1 MSDFSQVFSQ
11 VTFHLGRQMIGNVS
25 RGMILGCLHQA
36 LAYIHRMEVLTHSM
50 QSTGALDK
58 DPNPH

>member
-1 MSDFSQVFSQ
+1 
-11 VTFHLGRQMIGNVS
+11 MIGSVS

-36 LAYIHRMEVLTHSM
+36 LGYIHRMEVLTHSM